1 MTENVKQPNVL
12 GQMQNEEER
21 QTTKQKKASYKKH
34 HFFRIVLFHQG
45 VQN

>member
-21 QTTKQKKASYKKH
+21 QTTKQKNK
-34 HFFRIVLFHQG
+34 L
-45 VQN
+45 